1 MEAGTEGGEEGQ
13 AGAHHAPLTDTS
25 PRARLIAAAPYLVV
39 SAVGL
44 WLTRMFWLPGGYVV
58 GFDTYAYSGP
68 NLEVTERALR
78 RWHLPV
84 LDELIFGGVPHL
96 GNPSAAALYPPQL
109 LTMVMN
115 TNRAMGV
122 IVAVHVVLL
131 GVGMLIL
138 ARRLSLSPLGATA
151 AGLVAMAAGST
162 LTKTTQFEQI
172 LVLAWI
178 PLLLATIHAT
188 ITSNRPWRSV
198 AALAATTAAILLA
211 GHPQLVYEA
220 VILAGVALVGFVVG
234 SDRWRRLGHVAL
246 GASLGLLI
254 AVPQLVAVL
263 YATGD
268 SAIAGGRDL
277 EALRSPALSLP
288 TEIAAR
294 AVLGTVQDRDPAAF
308 ASGFESIVFLGV
320 IVSVLFVVG
329 AVSLIATRQTRPW
342 AIALTGMAL
351 LAFTWATGPRSWL
364 FRIAFDVVPGFDLAR
379 ASSRWLV
386 IVALVAALFAGAGAD
401 AIWRGAQRNQL
412 VGAALGTAGVVAL
425 LGVGLLETADRRSA
439 SIWAITA
446 AAVLALIATNTFSR
460 RALRATALVL
470 FVLASVELGLMSL
483 HSIPQQLRTDT
494 SFTSLRTPTTDFL
507 AATDAGFTIALTDD
521 GRSADYQVPG
531 LRPNANVINGIA
543 SIDGYD
549 GGVQIT
555 KRWADALRRFQPD
568 PPIELPLRNSLTI
581 PIEPD
586 ALARLGVRYV
596 LLDIGRSSTDFI
608 PGWTGPVAAD
618 DLFEVW
624 ENPAWLGDA
633 TAWSSAVVS
642 DDPAA
647 LLRVDAASVANSALV
662 PDASVA
668 LECAAEC
675 DAVGLGVSRPR
686 PERIVVTTDL
696 DRPTVVSVAQQA
708 LPGWT
713 VTVDGE
719 NADVV
724 DVDGIFL
731 GASVPAGMHEI
742 VFTYRSPW
750 LTATLIVS
758 MLAITATLALAIGG
772 TVQSRQRAQ
781 GAGSSGR

>member
-13 AGAHHAPLTDTS
+13 AGANDAQLTATTPSD
-25 PRARLIAAAPYLVV
+25 RLIAATPYLIV

-44 WLTRMFWLPGGYVV
+44 WLTRMYWIPGGYVL

-68 NLEVTERALR
+68 NLEVTQQALR
-78 RWHLPV
+78 RWQLPV

-109 LTMVMN
+109 LAMVMN

-131 GVGMLIL
+131 GVGMLLL
-138 ARRLSLSPLGATA
+138 ARRLSLTPLGATA

-178 PLLLATIHAT
+178 PLLLAAVHAT
-188 ITSNRPWRSV
+188 VTATHPSRSV

-220 VILAGVALVGFVVG
+220 AILAAFALVGFVVG
-234 SDRWRRLGHVAL
+234 TDRWRRLGHVAL
-246 GASLGLLI
+246 GASLGVLI
-254 AVPQLVAVL
+254 ALPQLVAVL

-268 SAIAGGRDL
+268 SAITGGRDL

-288 TEIAAR
+288 TESAAR
-294 AVLGTVQDRDPAAF
+294 AVLGTVQNRDPAAF
-308 ASGFESIVFLGV
+308 ASGFESIVFVGV
-320 IVSVLFVVG
+320 VVSVLFVVG
-329 AVSLIATRQTRPW
+329 AFSLIAAPRTRPW
-342 AIALTGMAL
+342 ALALTGAAL
-351 LAFTWATGPRSWL
+351 LALTWATGPRSLL
-364 FRIAFDVVPGFDLAR
+364 FRLAFDFLPGFDLAR

-386 IVALVAALFAGAGAD
+386 VVALVAALFAGAGID

-412 VGAALGTAGVVAL
+412 VGAAVAVAAVAAL
-425 LGVGLLETADRRSA
+425 LGLGLIDTADRRSA

-446 AAVLALIATNTFSR
+446 AAVLALIAANTFMQ
-460 RALRATALVL
+460 RALRATAVV
-470 FVLASVELGLMSL
+470 VLALTAVELGLMSL
-483 HSIPQQLRTDT
+483 HSIPHQLRSDT

-507 AATDAGFTIALTDD
+507 ATAEGGFTIALTDD
-521 GRSADYQVPG
+521 GRPADYQVPG
-531 LRPNANVINGIA
+531 LRPNANAINGIA

-555 KRWADALRRFQPD
+555 QRWADALRRFQPD
-568 PPIELPLRNSLTI
+568 PPTELPLRNSLTL
-581 PIEPD
+581 PIEPEP
-586 ALARLGVRYV
+586 LARLGVRYV
-596 LLDIGRSSTDFI
+596 LLDLSRPSADFI
-608 PGWTGPVAAD
+608 PGWLGPVAAD

-624 ENPAWLGDA
+624 ENPAWIGDA
-633 TAWSSAVVS
+633 TAWSSAVVAA
-642 DDPAA
+642 DPAA
-647 LLRVDAASVANSALV
+647 LLRADAQSVATSALV
-662 PDASVA
+662 PEGSMA
-668 LECAAEC
+668 LECATGC
-675 DAVGLGVSRPR
+675 DPVDVALTRPR

-713 VTVDGE
+713 VSVDGE
-719 NADVV
+719 RADVV
-724 DVDGIFL
+724 EVDGIFL
-731 GASVPAGMHEI
+731 GVSVPTGAHEI

-750 LTATLIVS
+750 LTATLVVS
-758 MLAITATLALAIGG
+758 ALAIAATIALAVGG
-772 TVQSRQRAQ
+772 TVHSRRRTQAA
-781 GAGSSGR
+781 GASGR

>member
-1 MEAGTEGGEEGQ
+1 VEAGTEGGEEGQ
-13 AGAHHAPLTDTS
+13 AGAHRAELTDTS

-44 WLTRMFWLPGGYVV
+44 WLTRMFWVPGGYVV

-68 NLEVTERALR
+68 NLEITERALR
-78 RWHLPV
+78 RWQLPV

-122 IVAVHVVLL
+122 IVALHVILL
-131 GVGMLIL
+131 GVGMLML
-138 ARRLSLSPLGATA
+138 ARRLSLTPLGATA

-178 PLLLATIHAT
+178 PLLLAAVHAT
-188 ITSNRPWRSV
+188 VTSTNPWRSA

-211 GHPQLVYEA
+211 GHPQLVYQA
-220 VILAGVALVGFVVG
+220 AILAVFALVGFVFG
-234 SDRWRRLGHVAL
+234 SDRWRRFGHVAL
-246 GASLGLLI
+246 GASLGVLVAL
-254 AVPQLVAVL
+254 PQLVAVL

-268 SAIAGGRDL
+268 SAITGGRDL

-288 TEIAAR
+288 TEYAAR

-320 IVSVLFVVG
+320 VVSVLFVVG
-329 AVSLIATRQTRPW
+329 AVSLIARRQTRPW
-342 AIALTGMAL
+342 AIALIGVAL
-351 LAFTWATGPRSWL
+351 LALTWATGPRSLL
-364 FRIAFDVVPGFDLAR
+364 FRLAFDLLPGFDLAR

-386 IVALVAALFAGAGAD
+386 IVALVVALFAGAGID

-412 VGAALGTAGVVAL
+412 IGAALAAAAVAAL
-425 LGVGLLETADRRSA
+425 LGLGLLETADRRSA

-446 AAVLALIATNTFSR
+446 AIALALVAANTFAP
-460 RALRATALVL
+460 RALRATAVML
-470 FVLASVELGLMSL
+470 LAFTAIELGLMSL
-483 HSIPQQLRTDT
+483 HSIPHQLRSDT
-494 SFTSLRTPTTDFL
+494 SFTSLHTPTTDFL
-507 AATDAGFTIALTDD
+507 AGADGGFTIALTDD
-521 GRSADYQVPG
+521 GRPAAYQVPG

-555 KRWADALRRFQPD
+555 QRWADALRRFQPD
-568 PPIELPLRNSLTI
+568 PPIELPLRNSLTL
-581 PIEPD
+581 PIEPEP
-586 ALARLGVRYV
+586 LARLGVRYI
-596 LLDIGRSSTDFI
+596 LLDLARPPTDFI
-608 PGWTGPVAAD
+608 PRWDGPVAAD

-633 TAWSSAVVS
+633 TAWPSAVVT

-647 LLRVDAASVANSALV
+647 LLRVSSASVTNSALV
-662 PDASVA
+662 SEGSAA
-668 LECAAEC
+668 LECARDC
-675 DAVGLGVSRPR
+675 DAVGVELTRPR

-713 VTVDGE
+713 ATIDGE
-719 NADVV
+719 GVDVV
-724 DVDGIFL
+724 EIDGIFL
-731 GASVPAGMHEI
+731 GASVPAGAHEI
-742 VFTYRSPW
+742 VFTYRSRW
-750 LTATLIVS
+750 LTTTLVLS
-758 MLAITATLALAIGG
+758 MLAIAATITLAVGD
-772 TVQSRQRAQ
+772 TVLKRRRAQ
-781 GAGSSGR
+781 VTADGDR